1 MGVYT
6 IYSQQIQTHFTQRPT
21 NHQPPTNNNAQDEE
35 FGHRRIFQHCSGQA
49 RPWSCSP
56 RSSSYC
62 PPSTSNSPPR
72 CPLSSPARPPPRR
85 PPQCRPSQC
94 VPPPTCPPARSTCGG
109 QGGPE
114 DPG

>member
-1 MGVYT
+1 MGMGT
-6 IYSQQIQTHFTQRPT
+6 QQPT
-21 NHQPPTNNNAQDEE
+21 NHQPPTTTIQHPTNNNAQDEE

-56 RSSSYC
+56 RNSSYC

-72 CPLSSPARPPPRR
+72 CPLSSPACPPPRR
-85 PPQCRPSQC
+85 PSQCRPPQCR
-94 VPPPTCPPARSTCGG
+94 PPPTCPPARSTCGG

>member
-1 MGVYT
+1 MG
-6 IYSQQIQTHFTQRPT
+6 TQRPT
-21 NHQPPTNNNAQDEE
+21 NHQPPTTTIQHPTNNNAQDEE
-35 FGHRRIFQHCSGQA
+35 FGDRRIFQHCSGQA

-62 PPSTSNSPPR
+62 PSSTSNSPPR

-85 PPQCRPSQC
+85 PSQR
-94 VPPPTCPPARSTCGG
+94 VPPPTCPPARSTCGC